1 MGDPMDMV
9 DTDTLWAMPATDTAT
24 DTDTLWAT
32 PDMVATT
39 ARGPLMLSQPLMP
52 PPILTTM
59 VDTDMATAMED
70 TDTDTATEDTAMDT
84 TARGPLMLSLPLMP
98 PPIPTT
104 DTAMED
110 TAMDT
115 VMDTVMDLTMAD
127 MVMDTVMDTAMDTA
141 TTVKYLP
148 SSSYLL
154 QTQNQ
159 GDHQDL
165 SVNKMDYVSLSSTLH
180 QCYQFQCRQPS
191 NIRNDEQE
199 ATENQH
205 VMIRQ

>member
-1 MGDPMDMV
+1 MGDTDTATYMEDMVATTARGPLMLSLPLMLRLRLILTTMEDTVWDPMDMV
-9 DTDTLWAMPATDTAT
+9 DMDTLWAMPATDTAMDTVT

-59 VDTDMATAMED
+59 VDTAMDTVMVCLTMVATDMA
-70 TDTDTATEDTAMDT
+70 TATEDTAMDT

-104 DTAMED
+104 DTAM
-110 TAMDT
+110 
-115 VMDTVMDLTMAD
+115 
-127 MVMDTVMDTAMDTA
+127 DTAMDTA

-165 SVNKMDYVSLSSTLH
+165 
-180 QCYQFQCRQPS
+180 
-191 NIRNDEQE
+191 
-199 ATENQH
+199 
-205 VMIRQ
+205 

>member
-1 MGDPMDMV
+1 MEDTVWDPMDMV
-9 DTDTLWAMPATDTAT
+9 DTDTLWAMPATDTAMDTVT

-32 PDMVATT
+32 PDIVATT

-59 VDTDMATAMED
+59 VDTAMDTVMVCLTMVATDMATAMED

-115 VMDTVMDLTMAD
+115 
-127 MVMDTVMDTAMDTA
+127 AMDTA

-180 QCYQFQCRQPS
+180 
-191 NIRNDEQE
+191 
-199 ATENQH
+199 
-205 VMIRQ
+205 

>member
-1 MGDPMDMV
+1 MGV
-9 DTDTLWAMPATDTAT
+9 CLT
-24 DTDTLWAT
+24 
-32 PDMVATT
+32 MVA
-39 ARGPLMLSQPLMP
+39 
-52 PPILTTM
+52 
-59 VDTDMATAMED
+59 TDMATAMED
-70 TDTDTATEDTAMDT
+70 TDTDTAMEDTAMDT

-104 DTAMED
+104 DAAMEG

-115 VMDTVMDLTMAD
+115 VMDTVMDLTMA
-127 MVMDTVMDTAMDTA
+127 DTVMDTAMDTA

-205 VMIRQ
+205 VMIRQIKNRKPFNCVQKKKKKKNPFNFVKKKKKKKKKK